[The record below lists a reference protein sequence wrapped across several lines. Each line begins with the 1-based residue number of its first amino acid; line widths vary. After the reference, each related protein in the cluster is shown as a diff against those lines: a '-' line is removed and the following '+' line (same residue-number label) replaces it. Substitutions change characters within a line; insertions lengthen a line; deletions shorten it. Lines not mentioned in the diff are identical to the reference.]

1 MQKMSVGVE
10 RASLFD
16 RHRKERAL
24 KDDLTGVAKCFHR
37 IRPCKHLI

>member
-1 MQKMSVGVE
+1 MSVGVE

-16 RHRKERAL
+16 RHHKERVL
-24 KDDLTGVAKCFHR
+24 KDDLTRVVKCFHR